1 MSSSL
6 FMRRAAFGARAF
18 STSTP
23 RSIARIS
30 IIGNLADTPEV
41 VPTSTGRELV
51 RYAVASN
58 SGPRD
63 NRQVSW
69 FRVTSFSEGPQK
81 DYLLS
86 LPKGSTVFV
95 EGNATI
101 STYQDAEGKTR
112 SGLNVTQRSIEVV
125 KRPQVPEQAE

>member
-86 LPKGSTVFV
+86 LPKGYVDVVSV
-95 EGNATI
+95 
-101 STYQDAEGKTR
+101 DH
-112 SGLNVTQRSIEVV
+112 GLR
-125 KRPQVPEQAE
+125 